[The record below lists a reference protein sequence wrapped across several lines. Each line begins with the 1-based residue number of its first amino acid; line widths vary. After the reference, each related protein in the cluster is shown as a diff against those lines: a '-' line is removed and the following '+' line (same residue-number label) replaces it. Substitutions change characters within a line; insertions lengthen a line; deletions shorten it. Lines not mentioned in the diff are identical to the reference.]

1 MPRCLRFA
9 HMVTY
14 TRAYMCCYTLRT
26 RAHAR
31 ATRRS
36 RLPVKQLDHTLP
48 CGSCS
53 DLNISINKHF
63 GQLCVRQNTL
73 KRGRRG
79 EGGYQTECGKT
90 RFSAGKSAVLRAT
103 ERQSVLPAPV
113 HQCGI
118 GNTVRLHKGEDFFPI
133 LKLEGDT
140 DGDTDGGLWM
150 SGSHLDGAARL
161 PLPMASVAAV
171 YTASAVFVGSLACPF
186 FTWFPSARKFQK
198 CLPSA
203 RV

>member
-1 MPRCLRFA
+1 M
-9 HMVTY
+9 
-14 TRAYMCCYTLRT
+14 
-26 RAHAR
+26 
-31 ATRRS
+31 
-36 RLPVKQLDHTLP
+36 
-48 CGSCS
+48 
-53 DLNISINKHF
+53 
-63 GQLCVRQNTL
+63 
-73 KRGRRG
+73 
-79 EGGYQTECGKT
+79 
-90 RFSAGKSAVLRAT
+90 LRAT

-113 HQCGI
+113 QQCGI
-118 GNTVRLHKGEDFFPI
+118 GNTVRLHKEGRFFSNI
-133 LKLEGDT
+133 EVQQEIQMV
-140 DGDTDGGLWM
+140 DTDGGLWM